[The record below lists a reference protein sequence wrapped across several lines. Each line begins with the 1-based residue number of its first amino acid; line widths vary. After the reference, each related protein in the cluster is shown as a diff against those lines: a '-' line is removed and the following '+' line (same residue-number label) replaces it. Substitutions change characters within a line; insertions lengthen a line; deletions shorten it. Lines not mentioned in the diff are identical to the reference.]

1 MTKKSVGRLER
12 DAKKKS
18 IETLMKDPSSDLM
31 NWGDLDRIY
40 TDNMSMLI
48 TANQNMADVFK
59 IPGIINNVP
68 DKKGTVDHIR
78 GLAKDV
84 RFFGEE
90 LSKINIQHKEKSGI
104 VKDSDETVE
113 AIKVFEGY
121 VNWQQEYHS
130 VIIPTITF
138 LSEQAGLA
146 AEIVEKEEGL
156 LDPKVI
162 SDVAA
167 KEITS
172 DTTPLTNSVSPAPD
186 DTAVTVV

>member
-1 MTKKSVGRLER
+1 MTKKSAGRLER
-12 DAKKKS
+12 DAKKKA
-18 IETLMKDPSSDLM
+18 IDDLIKDPNSDLM
-31 NWGDLDRIY
+31 NWGDLNKIY
-40 TDNMSMLI
+40 EDNRAMLI
-48 TANQNMADVFK
+48 HANQSMADVFK
-59 IPGIINNVP
+59 IPGIIVNVP

-90 LSKINIQHKEKSGI
+90 LSKINSQHTGKVGI

-130 VIIPTITF
+130 VIIPTVTF

-146 AEIVEKEEGL
+146 AEAIEKASGL
-156 LDPKVI
+156 LDPKIV
-162 SDVAA
+162 SDVEMKVPTAEPA
-167 KEITS
+167 TVGSSES
-172 DTTPLTNSVSPAPD
+172 DAP
-186 DTAVTVV
+186 VVL